1 MHTAKPGDR
10 RSLQPVRSFRAQD
23 NLQTPAREGVGDN
36 MKTVLLRSAFL
47 SLAVLGTG
55 ISLQSQNNSE
65 FAHLSGTLTD
75 ANGGGI
81 ADVQVQ
87 ARRDGSP
94 SSQTW
99 SAKSSAAG
107 EYSLDLPAG
116 RYRVRF
122 TRSSFASREMVVD
135 LAPGEPHVLSLRL
148 GLAPLS
154 ANVVVTANTQPT
166 ELAHSP
172 APVDIIGAQEIEQR
186 QAVFLPDLLSTQT
199 GISLAR
205 TGPIGGLS
213 TIFIDG
219 GDSAFT
225 KVLID
230 GTPVNLPGGDMN
242 FSNLA
247 LDNVDKVEIVHG
259 AESALYG
266 SDAMSGVIQIIS
278 RRGSTRIPELDLF
291 AEGGAFSS
299 ARGGGQFSGLL
310 GKFDY
315 SAAGSYFHTDGQGV
329 NDPFINRGFA
339 GNFGYSFSDSNQL
352 RLTVRSDASFAG
364 TPGQTLL
371 GPAFTDSTAYD
382 DLRQLSGNLSWNFKT
397 GAHWAHRVSGME
409 ARFLDTAGFP
419 DFSFFETAQ
428 FNRAG
433 FLAQSTYSFH
443 RGAVT
448 AGYQYEVENGD
459 PNNLSGL
466 HARRNNQAGFLDARW
481 FPVPRLTLS
490 AGARAED
497 NASFGTRV
505 VPRVGGVY
513 ALRYSSGFWSDT
525 RFKVSYGQGIEEPT
539 MFESFSQDP
548 CNPGN
553 PALHPEQSRTLNVGL
568 DQFLSS
574 NRVRLSIGF
583 FDNEFHNLINQLV
596 GPPNPMCFGGN
607 EMLYFNTDA
616 ARARGFNSSGEA
628 HLLGWLTI
636 KGNYSYDD
644 SRVLQTIPSAP
655 PVEQPGNHLIR
666 RPVNSG
672 NAWLNLNFRR
682 VNLNFAGYFT
692 GVRTDSDFDGL
703 GITRNPGYAR
713 FDMATS
719 YDVGKGLFFYA
730 RVSNLLDKQYQDAIG
745 FPALGRDYR
754 LGLKYRIG
762 GRNEQP

>member
-36 MKTVLLRSAFL
+36 MKTALLRFAFF

-87 ARRDGSP
+87 AHREGSP

-99 SAKSSAAG
+99 SAKSSAG
-107 EYSLDLPAG
+107 GQSSLDLPAG

-242 FSNLA
+242 FSNLT

-266 SDAMSGVIQIIS
+266 SDAMSGVVQIVS
-278 RRGSTRIPELDLF
+278 HRGTTRVPEINLF
-291 AEGGAFSS
+291 TEGGSFSS
-299 ARGGGQFSGLL
+299 ARGGAQVSGLI

-315 SAAGSYFHTDGQGV
+315 SAAGSYFHTDGQGI
-329 NDPFINRGFA
+329 NDAGLNRGFA
-339 GNFGYSFSDSNQL
+339 GNVGYSFSGTNQIH
-352 RLTVRSDASFAG
+352 LTVRSNSSFAG
-364 TPGQTLL
+364 SPGQTLL
-371 GPAFTDSTAYD
+371 GPTFTDPSAFYD
-382 DLRQLSGNLSWNFKT
+382 LQ
-397 GAHWAHRVSGME
+397 
-409 ARFLDTAGFP
+409 
-419 DFSFFETAQ
+419 Q
-428 FNRAG
+428 
-433 FLAQSTYSFH
+433 
-443 RGAVT
+443 
-448 AGYQYEVENGD
+448 
-459 PNNLSGL
+459 
-466 HARRNNQAGFLDARW
+466 
-481 FPVPRLTLS
+481 
-490 AGARAED
+490 
-497 NASFGTRV
+497 
-505 VPRVGGVY
+505 
-513 ALRYSSGFWSDT
+513 
-525 RFKVSYGQGIEEPT
+525 
-539 MFESFSQDP
+539 
-548 CNPGN
+548 
-553 PALHPEQSRTLNVGL
+553 
-568 DQFLSS
+568 LSS
-574 NRVRLSIGF
+574 NLTWNFQTGKHWSHHLSGA
-583 FDNEFHNLINQLV
+583 ESR
-596 GPPNPMCFGGN
+596 
-607 EMLYFNTDA
+607 Y
-616 ARARGFNSSGEA
+616 
-628 HLLGWLTI
+628 
-636 KGNYSYDD
+636 YS
-644 SRVLQTIPSAP
+644 
-655 PVEQPGNHLIR
+655 
-666 RPVNSG
+666 
-672 NAWLNLNFRR
+672 
-682 VNLNFAGYFT
+682 
-692 GVRTDSDFDGL
+692 
-703 GITRNPGYAR
+703 
-713 FDMATS
+713 
-719 YDVGKGLFFYA
+719 
-730 RVSNLLDKQYQDAIG
+730 VSG
-745 FPALGRDYR
+745 FPPFG
-754 LGLKYRIG
+754 
-762 GRNEQP
+762 NFP